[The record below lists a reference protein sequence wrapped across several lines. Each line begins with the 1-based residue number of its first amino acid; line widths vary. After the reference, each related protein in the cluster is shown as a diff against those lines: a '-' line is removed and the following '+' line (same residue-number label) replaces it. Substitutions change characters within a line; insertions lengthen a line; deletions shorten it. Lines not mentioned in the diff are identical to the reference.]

1 MKPGPVSPVTGTVSR
16 TRKGNSGGCWAV
28 AAKTAQRSVMCA
40 KSSPGRLLGSIGLLL
55 PQSVLVRKRRDQ
67 FHRDAGGEGAVE
79 QKLEGAAAVGAGL
92 QRPAVDVHPHELV
105 PELAGHTA
113 AELHGVLERFGAM
126 VERVADAAL
135 EHAGDLCDALRCQVA
150 PDGVAAERDG
160 QAGFLCPPGAEVENF
175 FQAGAGISQLAFVNE
190 HAG

>member
-67 FHRDAGGEGAVE
+67 FHRDAGGDEAGVEGAVE

-105 PELAGHTA
+105 PELAEIGRA
-113 AELHGVLERFGAM
+113 ACRGRGEISG
-126 VERVADAAL
+126 
-135 EHAGDLCDALRCQVA
+135 
-150 PDGVAAERDG
+150 
-160 QAGFLCPPGAEVENF
+160 
-175 FQAGAGISQLAFVNE
+175 GAGSLKKK
-190 HAG
+190 